1 MSEYISEAIIT
12 WKNWQSYWTLIEATQ
27 NIQDKGELCSREDT
41 KWYIGMGT
49 KGNYEE
55 AFEICSS
62 FGGKLPMPSL

>member
-1 MSEYISEAIIT
+1 MSGYISEAIIT

-27 NIQDKGELCSREDT
+27 NIQDKDELCSREDT